1 MVDGINEIVW
11 TKRSLKNLQMIFD
24 YISKDSLQNA
34 NKVINDIVKS
44 MEKTQT
50 NAFIYNVDKY
60 KINNDGNYRAF
71 EKHHYR
77 VVYKI
82 IKNTLY
88 VLRVR
93 HTKQE
98 PFQY

>member
-44 MEKTQT
+44 MENAQT

>member
-44 MEKTQT
+44 MEKAQT

-60 KINNDGNYRAF
+60 KINNDSNYRAF

>member
-44 MEKTQT
+44 MEKGSNQC
-50 NAFIYNVDKY
+50 
-60 KINNDGNYRAF
+60 
-71 EKHHYR
+71 
-77 VVYKI
+77 
-82 IKNTLY
+82 LY
-88 VLRVR
+88 L
-93 HTKQE
+93 
-98 PFQY
+98 